1 MTETA
6 DVLII
11 GGGVMGASIAYQLA
25 KQHAGRIVLLERQAL
40 GNGTTGRSGAI
51 VRQHYSNEFTVR
63 MAKASLAVFQHFDD
77 LVGGDCGFIT
87 TGMLVMVDEQ
97 GAEALRANVAMQ
109 QDQGVNTKLIN
120 AEEISQV
127 AAEYNGEGVALACY
141 EPDTGVADP
150 MATTHCF
157 AKRARDYGATIREGV
172 AVTRILTQNGRVT
185 GVQTSQGDVH
195 AAIVVLA
202 ANVWSMALAQAIG
215 IALPIMATRHPMT
228 VLRRPHDF
236 GGRQGLHAVGL
247 DLTRHIYLRP
257 DLGGVTLVGSTE
269 DVFVASDPDNY
280 AQGLTEEEI
289 AHFRRMAGRSI
300 PALARAVPRGGWAG
314 IYDDTPDYHPILDRL
329 AAYEGLY
336 CAVGFSGHG
345 FKLSPIVGEWMAQFI
360 LTGSKP
366 DDLQYFAYDRFAEGK
381 EIRPRYTSGV
391 LG

>member
-25 KQHAGRIVLLERQAL
+25 MQHGGRIVLLERHAL

-51 VRQHYSNEFTVR
+51 VRQHYSNEFTIR
-63 MAKASLAVFQHFDD
+63 MARASLAVFQHFDD

-87 TGMLVMVDEQ
+87 TGMLVLVDEQ

-109 QDQGVNTKLIN
+109 QEQGVNTKLIN

-172 AVTRILTQNGRVT
+172 AVTRILTRNGRVT
-185 GVQTSQGDVH
+185 GVQTTQGDVH
-195 AAIVVLA
+195 AAIIVLA
-202 ANVWSMALAQAIG
+202 TNVWSVALAQAIG
-215 IALPIMATRHPMT
+215 IALPIMATRHPMIA
-228 VLRRPHDF
+228 LRRPHDF

-269 DVFVASDPDNY
+269 DVLAASDPDNY

-289 AHFRRMAGRSI
+289 AHFRSMAGQTI

-314 IYDDTPDYHPILDRL
+314 IYDDTLDFHPILDSL
-329 AAYEGLY
+329 ASYGGLY

-345 FKLSPIVGEWMAQFI
+345 FKLSPLIGQWMAQLI
-360 LTGSKP
+360 LTGNKP
-366 DDLQYFAYDRFAEGK
+366 DDMKYFSFARFARRK
-381 EIRPRYTSGV
+381 EIRPRYSSGV

>member
-25 KQHAGRIVLLERQAL
+25 MQHAGRIVLLERQAL

-185 GVQTSQGDVH
+185 GVQTTQGDVH

-345 FKLSPIVGEWMAQFI
+345 LKLSPIVGEWMAQFI

>member
-6 DVLII
+6 DMLII

-25 KQHAGRIVLLERQAL
+25 KRHGGRIMLLERQAL
-40 GNGTTGRSGAI
+40 CNGTTGRSGSI
-51 VRQHYSNEFTVR
+51 VRQHYSNEFTIR

-97 GAEALRANVAMQ
+97 GAEALQANVAMQ
-109 QDQGVNTKLIN
+109 QEQGINTKLIN
-120 AEEISQV
+120 SEEISQV

-141 EPDTGVADP
+141 EPETGVADP

-157 AKRARDYGATIREGV
+157 AKRARDFGASIREGV
-172 AVTRILTQNGRVT
+172 TVTRILTQNGRVT
-185 GVQTSQGDVH
+185 GVQTSQGEVH

-202 ANVWSMALAQAIG
+202 ANVWSVGLGQAIG
-215 IALPIMATRHPMT
+215 IALPIMATRHPMIA
-228 VLRRPHDF
+228 LRRPQDF
-236 GGRQGLHAVGL
+236 GGRKGLHAVGL

-269 DVFVASDPDNY
+269 DVRVASDPDNY

-289 AHFRRMAGRSI
+289 AHFRSMAGKGI

-345 FKLSPIVGEWMAQFI
+345 FKLSPIVGQWLAQFI
-360 LTGSKP
+360 LTGQKP
-366 DDLQYFAYDRFAEGK
+366 DDMQYFAYDRFTQGK
-381 EIRPRYTSGV
+381 EIHPRYPSGV